1 MPALSGSVPVP
12 VTVVGAGVIGLT
24 TAVRLAEAGH
34 AVTVVAR
41 DHGTSTTSAVAAALW
56 FPYRVLPYDR
66 VLAWSS
72 QSYATFSALAAESPE
87 SGVELRWGTELL
99 RSDPSDLPDPWWAS
113 AVPDLTVTRDVP
125 PGYTCGWRF
134 LAPVI
139 DMPRYLP
146 WLASRATAAGAT
158 IDPSPVSVSDLA
170 DLGPLVV
177 DCTGIGAR
185 DLVPDHSVTPVRGQ
199 VVVLAQVGLDEWLSD
214 DLDDHILTY
223 IVPRQDDIIV
233 GGTADESVWDVTPDP
248 ATATAILT
256 RACALLPSLAAAPI
270 LAHKV
275 GLRPTR
281 PEVRL
286 EPEHRGPQT
295 IIHNYGHGGAGV
307 TLSWPCADEVVA
319 LLSSITD

>member
-1 MPALSGSVPVP
+1 MQ

-34 AVTVVAR
+34 EVTLVAR
-41 DHGTSTTSAVAAALW
+41 DRPLATTSAVAAALW

-66 VLAWSS
+66 VLAWSR
-72 QSYATFSALAAESPE
+72 QSYVTFSRLAVDAPE

-99 RSDPSDLPDPWWAS
+99 RSDPPDPWWAS

-125 PGYTCGWRF
+125 PPYTCGWRF

-146 WLASRATAAGAT
+146 WLAARATAAGAM
-158 IDPSPVSVSDLA
+158 IDPSPVSLADLADVA
-170 DLGPLVV
+170 DLGPVVV
-177 DCTGIGAR
+177 DCTGLGAR
-185 DLVPDHSVTPVRGQ
+185 NLVPDPAVTPVRGQ
-199 VVVLAQVGLDEWLSD
+199 VVVVAQIGMDEWLSD
-214 DLDDHILTY
+214 DLDDHVLTY
-223 IVPRQDDIIV
+223 IVPRRDDIVV
-233 GGTADESVWDVTPDP
+233 GGTADDDSWDLTPDP
-248 ATATAILT
+248 ATADAILT
-256 RACALLPSLAAAPI
+256 RATALVPALAAAPV

-286 EPEHRGPQT
+286 ESDHRGPQT

-319 LLSSITD
+319 LLASTTG

>member
-1 MPALSGSVPVP
+1 MQ

-34 AVTVVAR
+34 EVTVVAR
-41 DHGTSTTSAVAAALW
+41 DRPLATTSAVAAALW

-66 VLAWSS
+66 VLAWSR
-72 QSYATFSALAAESPE
+72 QSYVTFSRLAVDAPE

-99 RSDPSDLPDPWWAS
+99 RSDPPDPWWAS

-125 PGYTCGWRF
+125 PPYTCGWRF

-146 WLASRATAAGAT
+146 WLAARATAAGAT
-158 IDPSPVSVSDLA
+158 IDPSPVSLADLADVA
-170 DLGPLVV
+170 DLGPVVV
-177 DCTGIGAR
+177 DCTGLGAR
-185 DLVPDHSVTPVRGQ
+185 NLVPDPAVTPVRGQ
-199 VVVLAQVGLDEWLSD
+199 VVVVAQIGMDEWLSD
-214 DLDDHILTY
+214 DLDDHVLTY
-223 IVPRQDDIIV
+223 IVPRRDDIVV
-233 GGTADESVWDVTPDP
+233 GGTADDGSWDLTPDP
-248 ATATAILT
+248 ATADAILT
-256 RACALLPSLAAAPI
+256 RATALVPALAAAPV

-286 EPEHRGPQT
+286 ESEHRGPQT

-319 LLSSITD
+319 LLASTTG

>member
-1 MPALSGSVPVP
+1 MQ

-34 AVTVVAR
+34 EVTLVAR
-41 DHGTSTTSAVAAALW
+41 DRPLATTSAVAAALW

-66 VLAWSS
+66 VLAWSR
-72 QSYATFSALAAESPE
+72 QSYVTFSRLAVDAPE

-99 RSDPSDLPDPWWAS
+99 RSDPPDPWWAS

-125 PGYTCGWRF
+125 PPYTCGWRF

-146 WLASRATAAGAT
+146 WLAARATAAGAM
-158 IDPSPVSVSDLA
+158 IDPSPVSLADLADVA
-170 DLGPLVV
+170 DLGPVVV
-177 DCTGIGAR
+177 DCTGLGAR
-185 DLVPDHSVTPVRGQ
+185 NLVPDPSVTPVRGQ
-199 VVVLAQVGLDEWLSD
+199 VVVVAQIGIDEWLSD
-214 DLDDHILTY
+214 DLDDHVLTY
-223 IVPRQDDIIV
+223 IVPRRDDIVV
-233 GGTADESVWDVTPDP
+233 GGTADDDSWDLTPDP
-248 ATATAILT
+248 ATADAILT
-256 RACALLPSLAAAPI
+256 RATALVPALAAALI

-286 EPEHRGPQT
+286 ESEHRGPQT

-319 LLSSITD
+319 LLASTTG

>member
-1 MPALSGSVPVP
+1 MQ

-34 AVTVVAR
+34 EVTLVAR
-41 DHGTSTTSAVAAALW
+41 DRPLATTSAVAAALW

-66 VLAWSS
+66 VLAWSR
-72 QSYATFSALAAESPE
+72 QSYVTFSRLAVDAPE

-99 RSDPSDLPDPWWAS
+99 RSDPPDPWWAS

-125 PGYTCGWRF
+125 PPYTCGWRF

-146 WLASRATAAGAT
+146 WLAARATAAGAM
-158 IDPSPVSVSDLA
+158 IDPSPVSLADLADVA
-170 DLGPLVV
+170 DLGPVVV
-177 DCTGIGAR
+177 DCTGLGAR
-185 DLVPDHSVTPVRGQ
+185 NLVPDPAVTPVRGQ
-199 VVVLAQVGLDEWLSD
+199 VVVVAQIGMDEWLSD
-214 DLDDHILTY
+214 DLDDHVLTY
-223 IVPRQDDIIV
+223 IVPRRDDIVV
-233 GGTADESVWDVTPDP
+233 GGTADDDSWDLTPDP
-248 ATATAILT
+248 ATADAILT
-256 RACALLPSLAAAPI
+256 RATALVPALAAAPV

-286 EPEHRGPQT
+286 ESEHRGSQT

-319 LLSSITD
+319 LLASTTG